1 MINFDLENTAIFQNI
16 KWSKIL
22 LLKNSHFL
30 KHLFLIIFIIFFV
43 LFLIGFLSR
52 GLDENSLSHLLGF
65 SILFFIFFIFFKIL
79 NSFFNERVM
88 KLDKRINGS
97 PNLAERLSFSS
108 ASAILR
114 SIKFAKRRKISQ
126 ISSTILF
133 YFLLKENPDLRFVFA
148 RALISYKGTIEEVG
162 KAIKGMNGKEKK
174 KPIFSENL
182 QKVIEDFPKEKQ
194 KIMAGDVLSSL
205 AKFDPAFRE
214 ILIRADLSAK
224 DIRNLTLWL
233 ALLKKQI
240 EEDKKWWEYKNLLKR
255 GSLARDWASG
265 YTINMDRY
273 SIDWFKFFK
282 KRIFIA
288 STGYQ
293 DEVRKIERILSKREI
308 NNVLLIGNPGTGR
321 KNTVM
326 QFAQKSFLGE
336 SLPSLNYKRVIELDL
351 SSLISEIKSI
361 EEVEAVLSRIFNEA
375 VSAGNIILVI
385 PEIHNYL
392 KSEEKAG
399 ILDISGIILS
409 YLRLPQF
416 QVIGI
421 TNYRGLHD
429 NIEKKP
435 AILNLFGKVELSEVS
450 PEQALI
456 ILEDS
461 VPFLERK
468 YKKFISYPALRDIV
482 DYCERYLSNLPFPKK
497 SQDILEEAI
506 ILLSRTRGK
515 VLRVDQIAQ
524 IVSEKI
530 KIPVGRIMIKEKEI
544 LLNLENLIH
553 QRIINQ
559 NIAVGEIS
567 SALRRARSG
576 IRQGGKPMGTFLF
589 LGPTGVGK
597 TETSKALA
605 EIYFGSEDKMIRFD
619 MSEFQ
624 QTKDLSRL
632 IGSLDIQ
639 GLLSVKTRENPFSLI
654 LLDEIEKAHP
664 DVLNLFL
671 QILDEGTFRDGF
683 GRKVDLK
690 NTIIIATSN
699 AGYQMILDAIKE
711 KIEWS
716 SLKTRILDHLFQTGI
731 FRPEFVNRFDGVV
744 IFNPLSKENLLGI
757 AELQFNKLKKN
768 LFKKNIEF
776 VITDPLKERIAEL
789 SYNPQFGA
797 REMKRV
803 IQNKVEDVLAKA
815 LLGGEIK
822 KGDKIKI
829 DPETFKIIKVF

>member
-1 MINFDLENTAIFQNI
+1 MIDFDLENTAIFQNI
-16 KWSKIL
+16 KWSKHPF
-22 LLKNSHFL
+22 LKGAHFL
-30 KHLFLIIFIIFFV
+30 KYLFLILFFIFFA
-43 LFLIGFLSR
+43 LFLIGFLSS
-52 GLDENSLSHLLGF
+52 GLDKSSLSRLFGF
-65 SILFFIFFIFFKIL
+65 SLLLFVLFVFFRIV
-79 NSFFNERVM
+79 NSFFNERIIR
-88 KLDKRINGS
+88 LDKRIKGS
-97 PNLAERLSFSS
+97 SNLAEKLSFSS
-108 ASAILR
+108 ASAVLS
-114 SIKFAKRRKISQ
+114 SIRFARREKLSHIN
-126 ISSTILF
+126 STILF
-133 YFLLKENPDLRFVFA
+133 YFVLKENPDLGFIFT
-148 RALISYKGTIEEVG
+148 RALISYKNTIKEVG
-162 KAIKGMNGKEKK
+162 KIIKEMRGKEKK
-174 KPIFSENL
+174 KPVFSEDL

-194 KIMAGDVLSSL
+194 KIEIGDILSSL
-205 AKFDPAFRE
+205 AKFDPVFKE
-214 ILIRADLSAK
+214 ILIRADLNAK

-233 ALLKKQI
+233 TSLKKQI
-240 EEDKKWWEYKNLLKR
+240 EEEKRWWEYKNLLKK

-273 SIDWFKFFK
+273 SIGWSRFFK
-282 KRIFIA
+282 KRIFNA
-288 STGYQ
+288 FTGHQ
-293 DEVRKIERILSKREI
+293 DEVRKIERILFKGEI
-308 NNVLLIGNPGTGR
+308 NNVLLVGRPGTGR
-321 KNTVM
+321 KNAVM
-326 QFAQKSFLGE
+326 QFAQKSFFGE
-336 SLPSLNYKRVIELDL
+336 SFPSLNYKRVMELDL
-351 SSLISEIKSI
+351 SSLVSEIKDI
-361 EEVEAVLSRIFNEA
+361 EEVEAVLSRIFSEA
-375 VSAGNIILVI
+375 VSAGNVILVI
-385 PEIHNYL
+385 PEIHDYL
-392 KSEEKAG
+392 GSEEKAG
-399 ILDISGIILS
+399 TIDISGIILS
-409 YLRLPQF
+409 YLHLPQF

-421 TNYRGLHD
+421 TNYSGLHD
-429 NIEKKP
+429 SIEKKP
-435 AILNLFGKVELSEVS
+435 AILNLFGKVELSEIS
-450 PEQALI
+450 SEEALTA
-456 ILEDS
+456 LEDS
-461 VPFLERK
+461 VPFLEKK

-506 ILLSRTRGK
+506 ILLSRTK
-515 VLRVDQIAQ
+515 EKMLRKEQIAQ
-524 IVSEKI
+524 IVSEKT
-530 KIPVGRIMIKEKEI
+530 KIPVGRIEIKEKEI
-544 LLNLENLIH
+544 LLDLENLIH

-559 NIAVGEIS
+559 NLAVSEIS
-567 SALRRARSG
+567 AALRRARSG
-576 IRQGGKPMGTFLF
+576 IRQEVKPMGTFLF

>member
-16 KWSKIL
+16 KWSKRL

-30 KHLFLIIFIIFFV
+30 KSLFLIIFSVFFV
-43 LFLIGFLSR
+43 LFLIGFLGR
-52 GLDENSLSHLLGF
+52 GLDESSLSHLLGF
-65 SILFFIFFIFFKIL
+65 SILFFLLFIFFKIL
-79 NSFFNERVM
+79 NSFFDEKVM
-88 KLDKRINGS
+88 KLDKRIDGS

-108 ASAILR
+108 ANAVLR
-114 SIKFAKRRKISQ
+114 SIKFAKKRKVSE
-126 ISSTILF
+126 ISSTILL
-133 YFLLKENPDLRFVFA
+133 YFLLKENPNLKFVFT
-148 RALISYKGTIEEVG
+148 RALISYKDTIEEVK
-162 KAIKGMNGKEKK
+162 KAIEDIKGKEKK
-174 KPIFSENL
+174 PVFSENL

-194 KIMAGDVLSSL
+194 KIMVGDVLSSL
-205 AKFDPAFRE
+205 AKFDPVFRE
-214 ILIRADLSAK
+214 ILVRADLNAK

-233 ALLKKQI
+233 TLLKKQI
-240 EEDKKWWEYKNLLKR
+240 KEEKKWWEYKNLLKR

-282 KRIFIA
+282 KKMFNA
-288 STGYQ
+288 STGHE
-293 DEVRKIERILSKREI
+293 DEVRKIERILFKGET
-308 NNVLLIGNPGTGR
+308 NNVLLIGKPGTGR
-321 KNTVM
+321 KSAVM

-336 SLPSLNYKRVIELDL
+336 SLPNLNYKRVIELDL
-351 SSLISEIKSI
+351 SSLVSEIKST

-375 VSAGNIILVI
+375 VSAGNVILVI

-421 TNYRGLHD
+421 TNYRGLHE

-435 AILNLFGKVELSEVS
+435 AILNLFGKVELSEIS
-450 PEQALI
+450 PEQALTA
-456 ILEDS
+456 LEDS
-461 VPFLERK
+461 IPFLEKK

-482 DYCERYLSNLPFPKK
+482 SYCERYLSNLPFPKK
-497 SQDILEEAI
+497 SQDILEEAV
-506 ILLSRTRGK
+506 ILLSRTRKKILGI
-515 VLRVDQIAQ
+515 DEIAQ
-524 IVSEKI
+524 IVSEKT
-530 KIPVGRIMIKEKEI
+530 KIPVGRVMIKEKEI
-544 LLNLENLIH
+544 LLDLENLIH

-567 SALRRARSG
+567 AALRRARSG

-605 EIYFGSEDKMIRFD
+605 QIYFGSEDKMIRFD

-632 IGSLDIQ
+632 IGSIDVQ
-639 GLLSVKTRENPFSLI
+639 GLLSVKARENPFSLI

-711 KIEWS
+711 KTEWS
-716 SLKTRILDHLFQTGI
+716 SLKTRILDHLFETGI

-757 AELQFNKLKKN
+757 AGLQFAKLKKN
-768 LFKKNIEF
+768 LSKKNIEF
-776 VITDPLKERIAEL
+776 VITDSLKERIAEL

-815 LLGGEIK
+815 LLGEEIK

>member
-654 LLDEIEKAHP
+654 LLDEVEKAHP